1 MKAKKKQGL
10 FSVFLNNNKAYPA
23 IAAIAAGL
31 YPLLFYYTNNYKMI
45 NSWGHLG
52 YFTTLFLLAPI
63 VIFFVVHYLSKV
75 AFFQK
80 GKDFVLPFLIFFFF
94 SFFLNVTLY
103 AGFSWGRTFIVLAI
117 AIVFTLLLRK
127 YFKKIIVFQLI
138 LAVIGIFTLTPV
150 VLKQLNYSKE
160 WMKQPDNIESAVFKK
175 KPNIYFIQPDGYANF
190 SELKKGN
197 YNIENAEFENFLAEN
212 NFKTYP
218 NFRSNYAATLP
229 TNSSIFMMKHHYYNE
244 GSDFTETID
253 ARNVIVSD
261 NSVLRILKNNN
272 YRTFFITEQPYF
284 LTNKPKL
291 GYDFCNFSTKE
302 IGFVTT
308 GIGKPK
314 DVIQPFKDYLEEYPE
329 GSNFFFVEIFNPGH
343 ITNTIDDSKGV
354 AGEREHYMESL
365 KESNRKLTE
374 LTNTIL
380 KKDPGAL
387 IVIMA
392 DHGGFV
398 GMTNTGETYTKNTD
412 PDFVNSIFSTIL
424 AIHWPNGQAPKFDTK
439 LKTSGNL
446 FRILTSY
453 LSEDDSYLSNLQ
465 PDESYIIINSGAPQ
479 GIYKYLDNDGKVVF
493 IKNNAIKKD
502 KKWF

>member
-1 MKAKKKQGL
+1 MEPKKKQGF
-10 FSVFLNNNKAYPA
+10 FSVFLNNGKAYPLLTA
-23 IAAIAAGL
+23 VAAGL

-52 YFTTLFLLAPI
+52 YFVSIFLLLPL
-63 VIFFVVHYLSKV
+63 VVFFVAHKISGVGFLKKL
-75 AFFQK
+75 QP
-80 GKDFVLPFLIFFFF
+80 FVLPFLNFFFFF
-94 SFFLNVTLY
+94 SYLNVALY
-103 AGFSWGRTFIVLAI
+103 AGFSWIRTLIIFGI
-117 AIVFTLLLRK
+117 AILLTVVLRK
-127 YFKKIIVFQLI
+127 FFKKIIVFQLI
-138 LAVIGIFTLTPV
+138 LAVIGFFTLTPV

-160 WMKQPDNIESAVFKK
+160 WMKQPDNIEAAVFKK
-175 KPNIYFIQPDGYANF
+175 KPNIYYIQPDGYANF

-197 YNIENAEFENFLAEN
+197 YKIENAEFESFLAEN
-212 NFKTYP
+212 NFKAYP

-229 TNSSIFMMKHHYYNE
+229 TNSAVFMMKHHYYNN

-272 YRTFFITEQPYF
+272 YRTFFLTEQAYF

-302 IGFVTT
+302 ISFVTT
-308 GIGKPK
+308 GIGNPK
-314 DVIQPFKDYLEEYPE
+314 DVIEPFKDYLETYKE
-329 GSNFFFVEIFNPGH
+329 GPNFFFIEIFNPGH
-343 ITNTIDDSKGV
+343 ITNTINDSKGV
-354 AGEREHYMESL
+354 EGERDHYIESL
-365 KESNRKLTE
+365 KESNKKLTE
-374 LTNTIL
+374 LTKTIL
-380 KKDPGAL
+380 ANDPEAL

-398 GMTNTGETYTKNTD
+398 GMTNTGESYTKNSD

-439 LKTSGNL
+439 LKTSVNL

-465 PDESYIIINSGAPQ
+465 PDESYIIINFGAPQ
-479 GIYKYLDNDGKVVF
+479 GVYEYINGKGNVVF
-493 IKNNAIKKD
+493 KKY
-502 KKWF
+502 